1 MPDKV
6 QRVKGVN
13 DILPGEAKQWQALEA
28 VIQRVMKNYAYGEI
42 RPPIFE
48 KTELFARGVGEDTD
62 IVSKEMYS
70 FSDMS
75 GSSLTLRPELT
86 AGVVRSY
93 IQNNLQ
99 QVSPVQ
105 KLWYE
110 GPMFRQE
117 RPQKGRYRQ
126 FWQFGA
132 EAIGS
137 PNPEQDAEM
146 IVLFYAILQ
155 ELGIADSVTLKINSV
170 GDAESRASYRSAL
183 QDYLRPHL
191 SELSETSQRRFES
204 NPLRIL
210 DSKAPDDKEIVKD
223 APKIRECLNEVS
235 AAHYEQVLDMLKAM
249 EIPYV
254 QDDLLVRGLD
264 YYTHT
269 IFEFTSDALGAQDAI
284 CGGGR
289 YNDLVQEL
297 GGASVPAIGWASGIE
312 RLLLVI
318 EAINPT
324 NTKASLDLFL
334 VVQGDDLRGKAP
346 KLIRKWRT
354 AGLSCDS
361 DSLRRSVKAQMREA
375 NRQGAKY
382 VAILGEDEFSQG
394 VVQLK
399 NFESGEQQ
407 AVAFDQ
413 VVNSIKS
420 QAVFLSAAKNLDP

>member
-1 MPDKV
+1 MSQKV

-13 DILPGEAKQWQALEA
+13 DILPGEASQWQALEKI
-28 VIQRVMKNYAYGEI
+28 VQEVMHRFAFGEV

-70 FSDMS
+70 FQDMS

-126 FWQFGA
+126 FWQVGA

-137 PNPEQDAEM
+137 GTPEQDVEM
-146 IVLFYAILQ
+146 IALFQAILN
-155 ELGIADSVTLKINSV
+155 ELDIADSVTLKINSV
-170 GDAESRASYRSAL
+170 GDNESRANYRAAL

-191 SELSETSQRRFES
+191 DQLSGTSQHRFET

-210 DSKAPDDKEIVKD
+210 DSKAPNDKEIVKD
-223 APKIRECLNEVS
+223 APKIRECLN
-235 AAHYEQVLDMLKAM
+235 AASLTHYEQVLNMLTDMK
-249 EIPYV
+249 ISYV

-289 YNDLVQEL
+289 YNELVHEL
-297 GGASVPAIGWASGIE
+297 GGSDVPAIGWASGIE

-318 EAINPT
+318 EAVKPL
-324 NTKASLDLFL
+324 KVDAGLDIFL
-334 VVQGDDLRGKAP
+334 VVLGDDLRIKAP
-346 KLIRKWRT
+346 QLIQAWRQ

-361 DSLRRSVKAQMREA
+361 DTLRRSMKAQMREA
-375 NRQGAKY
+375 NRQQARF
-382 VAILGEDEFSQG
+382 VAILGDDEFSRG
-394 VVQLK
+394 MVQLK
-399 NFESGEQQ
+399 DFSTGDQTE
-407 AVAFDQ
+407 VPFDQ
-413 VVNSIKS
+413 VVRR
-420 QAVFLSAAKNLDP
+420 VKNGH

>member
-1 MPDKV
+1 MSDKV

-13 DILPGEAKQWQALEA
+13 DILPAEANQWQALEKI
-28 VIQRVMKNYAYGEI
+28 VQDVMHRYAFGEV

-70 FSDMS
+70 FQDMS

-137 PNPEQDAEM
+137 GYPEQDVEM
-146 IVLFYAILQ
+146 IALFQTILND
-155 ELGIADSVTLKINSV
+155 LGIAQSVTLKINSV
-170 GDAESRASYRSAL
+170 GDNESRANYRAAL

-191 SELSETSQRRFES
+191 SELSETSQHRFET

-210 DSKAPDDKEIVKD
+210 DSKAPNDKELVKD
-223 APKIRECLNEVS
+223 APKIRECLN
-235 AAHYEQVLDMLKAM
+235 AASTEHYDQVLTMLSAM
-249 EIPYV
+249 NIPYV

-289 YNDLVQEL
+289 YNDLVHEL
-297 GGASVPAIGWASGIE
+297 GGSDVPAIGWASGIE

-318 EAINPT
+318 EAVKPLDVD
-324 NTKASLDLFL
+324 AGLDLFL
-334 VVQGDDLRGKAP
+334 VVPGDDLRIKAP
-346 KLIRKWRT
+346 KLIQEWRQ

-361 DSLRRSVKAQMREA
+361 DTLRRSMKAQMREA
-375 NRQGAKY
+375 NRQEARF
-382 VAILGEDEFSQG
+382 VAILGDDEFARG

-399 NFESGEQQ
+399 DFSTGDQ
-407 AVAFDQ
+407 AEVPFDQ
-413 VVNSIKS
+413 VVKRVISG
-420 QAVFLSAAKNLDP
+420 Q

>member
-1 MPDKV
+1 MPQKV

-13 DILPGEAKQWQALEA
+13 DILPGEARQWQALETM
-28 VIQRVMKNYAYGEI
+28 VKRVMDQFAFGEI

-62 IVSKEMYS
+62 IVSKEMYT
-70 FSDMS
+70 FQDMS
-75 GSSLTLRPELT
+75 QSSLTLRPELT

-126 FWQFGA
+126 FWQLGA

-137 PNPEQDAEM
+137 PYPEQDAEM
-146 IVLFYAILQ
+146 IALFYSLLK
-155 ELGIADSVTLKINSV
+155 ELGIESSVTLKINSV
-170 GDAESRASYRSAL
+170 GDGESRAIYRDAL
-183 QDYLRPHL
+183 QAYLKPHL
-191 SELSETSQRRFES
+191 RELSETSQKRFET

-210 DSKAPDDKEIVKD
+210 DSKAPNDRDLVKD
-223 APKIRECLNEVS
+223 APKIRECLNESS
-235 AAHYEQVLDMLKAM
+235 AAHYAEVLEMLDAM
-249 EIPYV
+249 GIPYV

-289 YNDLVQEL
+289 YNDLVKEL
-297 GGASVPAIGWASGIE
+297 GGPDVPAIGWASGIE
-312 RLLLVI
+312 RLLLVVDALKPLDA
-318 EAINPT
+318 E
-324 NTKASLDLFL
+324 SGLDLFL
-334 VVQGDDLRGKAP
+334 IVQGEELRAHAP
-346 KLIRKWRT
+346 RLIQDWRQ
-354 AGLSCDS
+354 AGLRCDM
-361 DSLRRSVKAQMREA
+361 DTMRRSVKAQMREA
-375 NRQGAKY
+375 NRQEARY
-382 VAILGEDEFSQG
+382 VAILGEAEFGRQA
-394 VVQLK
+394 VQLK
-399 NFESGEQQ
+399 DFESGEQVETPFDKV
-407 AVAFDQ
+407 VAA
-413 VVNSIKS
+413 IRK
-420 QAVFLSAAKNLDP
+420 

>member
-1 MPDKV
+1 MSEKI

-13 DILPGEAKQWQALEA
+13 DILPVEASRWQYLET
-28 VIQRVMKNYAYGEI
+28 VVSQVMARFAYGEI

-48 KTELFARGVGEDTD
+48 KTELFARSVGEDTD

-70 FSDMS
+70 FQDMS
-75 GSSLTLRPELT
+75 GTSLTLRPELT

-99 QVSPVQ
+99 QISPVQ

-126 FWQFGA
+126 FWQLGA

-137 PNPEQDAEM
+137 PNPEQDVEIIA
-146 IVLFYAILQ
+146 LFHAILQ
-155 ELGIADSVTLKINSV
+155 ELGIADSVSLKINSV
-170 GDAESRASYRSAL
+170 GDSESRQSYRTAL
-183 QDYLRPHL
+183 QDFLRPHL
-191 SELSETSQRRFES
+191 NELSETSQHRFET

-210 DSKAPDDKEIVKD
+210 DSKAPNDREIIKD
-223 APKIRECLNEVS
+223 APKIRDCLNASSVD
-235 AAHYEQVLDMLKAM
+235 HYEQVLQMLTEM
-249 EIPYV
+249 NIPFV

-289 YNDLVQEL
+289 YNDLVKEL
-297 GGASVPAIGWASGIE
+297 GGNDVPAIGWASGIE
-312 RLLLVI
+312 RLLLVVDALKPA
-318 EAINPT
+318 ESSST
-324 NTKASLDLFL
+324 MDLFL
-334 VVQGDDLRGKAP
+334 VVQAEELRAHAP
-346 KLIRKWRT
+346 GIIQKWRM
-354 AGLSCDS
+354 AGLRCDF
-361 DSLRRSVKAQMREA
+361 DTLKRSMKAQLREA
-375 NRQGAKY
+375 NRQRARFA
-382 VAILGEDEFSQG
+382 AILGNDEYSQG

-399 NFESGEQQ
+399 NFETGEQS
-407 AVAFDQ
+407 AIAFDR
-413 VVNSIKS
+413 VVETIN
-420 QAVFLSAAKNLDP
+420 NYR

>member
-13 DILPGEAKQWQALEA
+13 DILPVEAKQWQALEG
-28 VIQRVMKNYAYGEI
+28 VVKNVMTRFAFGEI

-70 FSDMS
+70 FTDM
-75 GSSLTLRPELT
+75 GQSSLTLRPELT

-99 QVSPVQ
+99 QLSPVQ

-137 PNPEQDAEM
+137 PNPEQDAE
-146 IVLFYAILQ
+146 IIALFYAILS
-155 ELGIADSVTLKINSV
+155 ELGITESVTLKINSV
-170 GDAESRASYRSAL
+170 GDSESRATYRGML
-183 QDYLRPHL
+183 QEYLRPHL
-191 SELSETSQRRFES
+191 SALSETSQRRFET

-210 DSKAPDDKEIVKD
+210 DSKAPSDRELVKA
-223 APKIRECLNEVS
+223 APKIRDCLNEAS
-235 AAHYEQVLDMLKAM
+235 AAHYKQVLRMLESM
-249 EIPYV
+249 EIPFV

-269 IFEFTSDALGAQDAI
+269 IFEFTCDALGAQDAI

-289 YNDLVQEL
+289 YNDLVKEL
-297 GGASVPAIGWASGIE
+297 GGSDVPAIGWASGIE
-312 RLLLVI
+312 RLLLVV
-318 EAINPT
+318 EALKPLN
-324 NTKASLDLFL
+324 SSSVLDLFL
-334 VVQGDDLRGKAP
+334 IIEDDTLRIQALQ
-346 KLIRKWRT
+346 LINQWRG
-354 AGLSCDS
+354 AGLSCDM
-361 DSLRRSVKAQMREA
+361 DTLRRSLKSQMREA
-375 NRQGAKY
+375 NRQGAKF
-382 VAILGEDEFSQG
+382 VAILGAEAFKNGE
-394 VVQLK
+394 VQLK
-399 NFESGEQQ
+399 DFDSGKQEAVTFDAVVTRIQQ
-407 AVAFDQ
+407 AV
-413 VVNSIKS
+413 
-420 QAVFLSAAKNLDP
+420 

>member
-13 DILPGEAKQWQALEA
+13 DILPNEARQWQALERI
-28 VIQRVMKNYAYGEI
+28 IQDVMQRYAYGEI

-70 FSDMS
+70 LTDMS
-75 GSSLTLRPELT
+75 KTSLTLRPELT

-99 QVSPVQ
+99 QISPVQ

-137 PNPEQDAEM
+137 PHPEQDVEM
-146 IVLFYAILQ
+146 IALFQAILD
-155 ELGIADSVTLKINSV
+155 ELGIAGSVTLKINSV
-170 GDAESRASYRSAL
+170 GDSESRATYRSAL

-191 SELSETSQRRFES
+191 NELSETSQIRFES

-210 DSKAPDDKEIVKD
+210 DSKDPRDKELVKD
-223 APKIRECLNEVS
+223 APKIRECLNEAS
-235 AAHYEQVLDMLKAM
+235 ANHYEQVLKMLDIM
-249 EIPYV
+249 DISYV

-289 YNDLVQEL
+289 YNDLVHEL
-297 GGASVPAIGWASGIE
+297 GGKEVPAIGWASGIE
-312 RLLLVI
+312 RLLLVV
-318 EAINPT
+318 EAISPLN
-324 NTKASLDLFL
+324 ASPELDLFL
-334 VVQGDDLRGKAP
+334 IVLGDDLRTQAP
-346 KLIRKWRT
+346 QLIRDWRI

-361 DSLRRSVKAQMREA
+361 DSLRRSMKAQMREA
-375 NRQGAKY
+375 NRQGAKF
-382 VAILGEDEFSQG
+382 VAILGEDEFAMG

-399 NFESGEQQ
+399 NFESGEQES
-407 AVAFDQ
+407 VAFNQ
-413 VVNSIKS
+413 VVGTINDSI
-420 QAVFLSAAKNLDP
+420 

>member
-13 DILPGEAKQWQALEA
+13 DILPAEVRQWQALETI
-28 VIQRVMKNYAYGEI
+28 IQNVMAGYAYGEI

-48 KTELFARGVGEDTD
+48 KTDLFARGVGEDTD
-62 IVSKEMYS
+62 IVSKEMYT
-70 FSDMS
+70 FSDM
-75 GSSLTLRPELT
+75 GGLSLTLRPELT

-126 FWQFGA
+126 FWQLGA

-137 PNPEQDAEM
+137 PNPEQDVE
-146 IVLFYAILQ
+146 IIDLFYALLR
-155 ELGIADSVTLKINSV
+155 ELGIEKSVTLKINSV
-170 GDAESRASYRSAL
+170 GDSESRAAYRSAL
-183 QDYLRPHL
+183 RDYLMPQL
-191 SELSETSQRRFES
+191 NKLSETSRNRFES

-210 DSKAPDDKEIVKD
+210 DSKAPNDREIIKN
-223 APKIRECLNEVS
+223 APKIRDCLNESS
-235 AAHYEQVLDMLKAM
+235 AAHYEEVLAMLDKM
-249 EIPYV
+249 VIPYF

-289 YNDLVQEL
+289 YNDLVKEL
-297 GGASVPAIGWASGIE
+297 GGSDVPAIGWASGIE
-312 RLLLVI
+312 RLLLVVD
-318 EAINPT
+318 AIKPLST
-324 NTKASLDLFL
+324 DPVLDLFL
-334 VVQGDDLRGKAP
+334 VVTGSDLRTETPGI
-346 KLIRKWRT
+346 IRNWRS
-354 AGLSCDS
+354 AGLSCDA
-361 DSLRRSVKAQMREA
+361 DTLRRSMKAQMREA
-375 NRQGAKY
+375 NRQGARY

-399 NFESGEQQ
+399 NFESGKQTT
-407 AVAFDQ
+407 VAIEK
-413 VVNSIKS
+413 VAEVIIKD
-420 QAVFLSAAKNLDP
+420 A

>member
-1 MPDKV
+1 MPQKV

-13 DILPGEAKQWQALEA
+13 DILPGEAKQWQVLES
-28 VIQRVMKNYAYGEI
+28 VVKHVMERYAFGEI

-70 FSDMS
+70 FLDMS
-75 GSSLTLRPELT
+75 ESSLTLRPELT

-126 FWQFGA
+126 FWQLGA

-146 IVLFYAILQ
+146 IALFYAILK
-155 ELGIADSVTLKINSV
+155 ELGVEASVTLKINSV
-170 GDAESRASYRSAL
+170 GDSESRAVYRNAL

-191 SELSETSQRRFES
+191 SSLSETSQRRFVS

-210 DSKAPDDKEIVKD
+210 DSKAPNDRELVKN
-223 APKIRECLNEVS
+223 APKIRECLNDDS
-235 AAHYEQVLDMLKAM
+235 MKHYEAVLKMLDAM

-269 IFEFTSDALGAQDAI
+269 IFEFTSNALGAQDAI

-289 YNDLVQEL
+289 YNDLVREL
-297 GGASVPAIGWASGIE
+297 GGQDTPAIGWASGIE
-312 RLLLVI
+312 RLLLVV
-318 EAINPT
+318 EALKPLDSDT
-324 NTKASLDLFL
+324 DLDLFL
-334 VVQGDDLRGKAP
+334 VVVGETLRLSAS
-346 KLIRKWRT
+346 KLVDEWRGR
-354 AGLSCDS
+354 GLKCDM
-361 DSLRRSVKAQMREA
+361 DTLRRSVKAQMREA
-375 NRQGAKY
+375 NRQNARY
-382 VAILGEDEFSQG
+382 VAILGEEEFGRG

-399 NFESGEQQ
+399 NFKSGVQESVPFEK
-407 AVAFDQ
+407 
-413 VVNSIKS
+413 VVPAIVSS
-420 QAVFLSAAKNLDP
+420 LSS

>member
-13 DILPGEAKQWQALEA
+13 DILPDEAKQWQALEA
-28 VIQRVMKNYAYGEI
+28 TIQSVMERFAFGEI
-42 RPPIFE
+42 RPPVFE

-70 FSDMS
+70 FSDMG

-137 PNPEQDAEM
+137 PNPEQDVEIIA
-146 IVLFYAILQ
+146 LFYTILQ
-155 ELGIADSVTLKINSV
+155 ELGVEKSVTLKINSV
-170 GDAESRASYRSAL
+170 GDSESRTSYRDAL
-183 QDYLRPHL
+183 QNYLRPHL
-191 SELSETSQRRFES
+191 QELSETSQRRFET

-210 DSKAPDDKEIVKD
+210 DSKAPNDKAIVKN
-223 APKIRECLNEVS
+223 APKIRECLNESS
-235 AAHYEQVLDMLKAM
+235 AEHYQQVLSMLDAM
-249 EIPYV
+249 KIDYV

-289 YNDLVQEL
+289 YNDLVRDL
-297 GGASVPAIGWASGIE
+297 GGKETPAIGWASGIE

-318 EAINPT
+318 DAIKPLEQ
-324 NTKASLDLFL
+324 KSSLDLFL
-334 VVQGDDLRGKAP
+334 ITLGDEPRNQAP
-346 KLIRKWRT
+346 HLTQKWRE
-354 AGLSCDS
+354 AGLSCDF
-361 DSLRRSVKAQMREA
+361 DTMRRSMKAQMREA
-375 NRQGAKY
+375 NRQGARY
-382 VAILGEDEFSQG
+382 VAIIGDDELSQG

-399 NFESGEQQ
+399 NFETGEQKP
-407 AVAFDQ
+407 VAFNQ
-413 VVNSIKS
+413 VASSIIT
-420 QAVFLSAAKNLDP
+420 D

>member
-1 MPDKV
+1 MPQKV

-13 DILPGEAKQWQALEA
+13 DILPNEAKQWQTLETI
-28 VIQRVMKNYAYGEI
+28 IQEVMSRYSYGEI

-75 GSSLTLRPELT
+75 KSSLTLRPELT

-99 QVSPVQ
+99 QISPVQ

-137 PNPEQDAEM
+137 PNPEQDVEM
-146 IVLFYAILQ
+146 IALFYAVLL
-155 ELGIADSVTLKINSV
+155 ELGITDSVTLKINSV
-170 GDAESRASYRSAL
+170 GDGESRAIYRDAL
-183 QDYLRPHL
+183 QTFLRPHL
-191 SELSETSQRRFES
+191 SELSETSQKRFES

-210 DSKAPDDKEIVKD
+210 DSKAPQDKELVKD
-223 APKIRECLNEVS
+223 APKIRECLNEES
-235 AAHYEQVLDMLKAM
+235 SSHYTQVLEMLEDMD
-249 EIPYV
+249 IPYV

-297 GGASVPAIGWASGIE
+297 GGKAVPAIGWASGIE
-312 RLLLVI
+312 RLLLVVD
-318 EAINPT
+318 AINPIST
-324 NTKASLDLFL
+324 DPKLDLFL
-334 VVQGDDLRGKAP
+334 VVQDDSLRTKAP
-346 KLIRKWRT
+346 GIIRDWRL
-354 AGLSCDS
+354 AGLRCDS
-361 DSLRRSVKAQMREA
+361 DTLRRSMKAQMREA
-375 NRQGAKY
+375 NRQGAKF
-382 VAILGEDEFSQG
+382 VAILSEEDFSKG

-399 NFESGEQQ
+399 NFGSSEQDTI
-407 AVAFDQ
+407 AFDQ
-413 VVNSIKS
+413 VVNQVTKRASS
-420 QAVFLSAAKNLDP
+420 

>member
-1 MPDKV
+1 MPQKV

-13 DILPGEAKQWQALEA
+13 DILPQEAKQWQALET
-28 VIQRVMKNYAYGEI
+28 IIRHVMDSYAYGEI

-62 IVSKEMYS
+62 IVSKEMYT

-75 GSSLTLRPELT
+75 KSSLTLRPELT

-99 QVSPVQ
+99 QISPVQ

-146 IVLFYAILQ
+146 IALFYAVLKA
-155 ELGIADSVTLKINSV
+155 LGIEGSVTLKINSV
-170 GDAESRASYRSAL
+170 GDGESRAIYRDAL
-183 QDYLRPHL
+183 QKYLKPHL
-191 SELSETSQRRFES
+191 SELSETSQQRFQT

-210 DSKAPDDKEIVKD
+210 DSKAPNDKELVKD
-223 APKIRECLNEVS
+223 APKIRECLNESS
-235 AAHYEQVLDMLKAM
+235 AAHYNEVLKMLESM
-249 EIPYV
+249 GIPYV

-289 YNDLVQEL
+289 YNDLVKDL
-297 GGASVPAIGWASGIE
+297 GGQDVPAIGWASGIE
-312 RLLLVI
+312 RLLLVVDALHPL
-318 EAINPT
+318 E
-324 NTKASLDLFL
+324 TKTGLDLFL
-334 VVQGDDLRGKAP
+334 IVQGDDLRPEAP
-346 KLIRKWRT
+346 RLVNEWRG
-354 AGLSCDS
+354 AGLRCDL
-361 DSLRRSVKAQMREA
+361 DTLRRSMKAQMREA
-375 NRQGAKY
+375 NRQESRF
-382 VAILGEDEFSQG
+382 VAILGEDEYGRG

-399 NFESGEQQ
+399 DFKSGEQEE
-407 AVAFDQ
+407 VPFDQ
-413 VVNSIKS
+413 VVSKIALIGS
-420 QAVFLSAAKNLDP
+420 S

>member
-1 MPDKV
+1 MPNKV

-13 DILPGEAKQWQALEA
+13 DILPRDAMQWQALEA
-28 VIQRVMKNYAYGEI
+28 VIQDVMERYAFGEI

-70 FSDMS
+70 FTDMS
-75 GSSLTLRPELT
+75 KNSMTLRPELT

-99 QVSPVQ
+99 QISPVQ

-146 IVLFYAILQ
+146 IALFYAVLQ
-155 ELGIADSVTLKINSV
+155 ELGIEQSVQLKINSV
-170 GDAESRASYRSAL
+170 GDGESRAAYRSAL
-183 QDYLRPHL
+183 QDFLRPHL
-191 SELSETSQRRFES
+191 SELSETSQHRFET

-210 DSKAPDDKEIVKD
+210 DSKAPNDKELVKG
-223 APKIRECLNEVS
+223 APKIRECLNESS
-235 AAHYEQVLDMLKAM
+235 ATHYEQVLQMLTLM
-249 EIPYV
+249 NIPYI

-289 YNDLVQEL
+289 YNDLVKEL
-297 GGASVPAIGWASGIE
+297 GGSDVPAIGWASGIE
-312 RLLLVI
+312 RLLLVV
-318 EAINPT
+318 EALKPF
-324 NTKASLDLFL
+324 NTSSGLDLFL
-334 VVQGDDLRGKAP
+334 IVMGDELRPKA
-346 KLIRKWRT
+346 LELLNQWRA
-354 AGLSCDS
+354 AGLRCEFDTM
-361 DSLRRSVKAQMREA
+361 RRSMKAQMREA
-375 NRQGAKY
+375 NRQNADF
-382 VAILGEDEFSQG
+382 VAILGSDESDQG
-394 VVQLK
+394 LVQLK
-399 NFESGEQQ
+399 NFATSEQK
-407 AVAFDQ
+407 AITFDQ
-413 VVNSIKS
+413 VVSSIQNSK
-420 QAVFLSAAKNLDP
+420 

>member
-1 MPDKV
+1 MPEKV

-13 DILPGEAKQWQALEA
+13 DILPGEVKQWQALE
-28 VIQRVMKNYAYGEI
+28 RVLKQVMDSYAFGEI
-42 RPPIFE
+42 RPPLFE

-70 FSDMS
+70 FTDMS
-75 GSSLTLRPELT
+75 KTSLTLRPELT

-99 QVSPVQ
+99 QISPLQ

-137 PNPEQDAEM
+137 PHPEQDAEM
-146 IVLFYAILQ
+146 IALFYAILK
-155 ELGIADSVTLKINSV
+155 ELGIEKSVTLKINSV
-170 GDAESRASYRSAL
+170 GDAESRAIYRNSL
-183 QDYLRPHL
+183 QEYLRPHL
-191 SELSETSQRRFES
+191 SSLSETSQQRFES

-210 DSKAPDDKEIVKD
+210 DSKAPHDKELVKD
-223 APKIRECLNEVS
+223 APKIRECLNAASATHYTEV
-235 AAHYEQVLDMLKAM
+235 LRMLETM
-249 EIPYV
+249 GIPYV

-289 YNDLVQEL
+289 YNDLVKEL
-297 GGASVPAIGWASGIE
+297 GGPDVPAIGWASGIE
-312 RLLLVI
+312 RLLLVV
-318 EAINPT
+318 EALQPMKT
-324 NTKASLDLFL
+324 DSRLDLFL
-334 VVQGDDLRGKAP
+334 IVQGEGLRVHAP
-346 KLIRKWRT
+346 KLIAEWRS
-354 AGLSCDS
+354 AGLKCDL
-361 DSLRRSVKAQMREA
+361 DTLRRSMKAQMREA
-375 NRQGAKY
+375 NRQNARY
-382 VAILGEDEFSQG
+382 VVILGEEEFGQG

-399 NFESGEQQ
+399 DFETGQQEAIAFDKVVSKINQ
-407 AVAFDQ
+407 AV
-413 VVNSIKS
+413 SS
-420 QAVFLSAAKNLDP
+420 

>member
-1 MPDKV
+1 MPEKV

-13 DILPGEAKQWQALEA
+13 DILPLEARSWQILEA
-28 VIQRVMKNYAYGEI
+28 VIQSVMKRYAYGEI
-42 RPPIFE
+42 RPPVFE

-62 IVSKEMYS
+62 IVSKEMYT

-75 GSSLTLRPELT
+75 KSSLTLRPELT

-93 IQNNLQ
+93 IQNNMQ
-99 QVSPVQ
+99 QISPVQ

-110 GPMFRQE
+110 GPLFRQE

-137 PNPEQDAEM
+137 SNPEQDVEM
-146 IVLFYAILQ
+146 IVLFYTILK
-155 ELGIADSVTLKINSV
+155 ELRIADSVTLKINSV
-170 GDAESRASYRSAL
+170 GDSESRSSYRNAL
-183 QDYLRPHL
+183 QEFLRPHL
-191 SELSETSQRRFES
+191 KDLSETSQHRFES

-210 DSKAPDDKEIVKD
+210 DSKAPQDKELVQN
-223 APKIRECLNEVS
+223 APKIRDWLNES
-235 AAHYEQVLDMLKAM
+235 SSTHYDQVLNMLKTLN
-249 EIPYV
+249 IPYT

-289 YNDLVQEL
+289 YNDLVKEL
-297 GGASVPAIGWASGIE
+297 GGSDMPAIGWASGIE
-312 RLLLVI
+312 RLLLVVD
-318 EAINPT
+318 AINPMNT
-324 NTKASLDLFL
+324 DPTLDLYLVVLGDELRTKA
-334 VVQGDDLRGKAP
+334 P
-346 KLIRKWRT
+346 ELIRDWRDQ
-354 AGLSCDS
+354 GLSCDS
-361 DSLRRSVKAQMREA
+361 DALRRSMKAQMREA

-382 VAILGEDEFSQG
+382 VAILGTDEYSQG

-399 NFESGEQQ
+399 DFKSGEQKP
-407 AVAFDQ
+407 VIFDQ
-413 VVNSIKS
+413 VAELIINSLTKQIEDS
-420 QAVFLSAAKNLDP
+420 

>member
-13 DILPGEAKQWQALEA
+13 DILPGEAKQWQALEG
-28 VIQRVMKNYAYGEI
+28 VVKNVMTRFAFGEI

-70 FSDMS
+70 FTDM
-75 GSSLTLRPELT
+75 GQSSLTLRPELT

-99 QVSPVQ
+99 QLSPVQ

-146 IVLFYAILQ
+146 IALFYAILS
-155 ELGIADSVTLKINSV
+155 ELGITESVTLKINSV
-170 GDAESRASYRSAL
+170 GDSESRATYRSTL
-183 QDYLRPHL
+183 QEYLRPHL
-191 SELSETSQRRFES
+191 SALSETSQRRFET

-210 DSKAPDDKEIVKD
+210 DSKAPIDRELVKD
-223 APKIRECLNEVS
+223 APKIRDCLNAAS
-235 AAHYEQVLDMLKAM
+235 DAHYKQVLRMLESM

-289 YNDLVQEL
+289 YNDLVKEL
-297 GGASVPAIGWASGIE
+297 GGGDVPAIGWASGIE
-312 RLLLVI
+312 RLLLVV
-318 EAINPT
+318 EALKPHV
-324 NTKASLDLFL
+324 AGSELDLFL
-334 VVQGDDLRGKAP
+334 IVEDDALRIPALQ
-346 KLIRKWRT
+346 LIHQWRG
-354 AGLSCDS
+354 AGLSCDM
-361 DSLRRSVKAQMREA
+361 DTLRRSLKSQMREA
-375 NRQGAKY
+375 NRQGSKF
-382 VAILGEDEFSQG
+382 VAILGAEAFKNG
-394 VVQLK
+394 KVLLK
-399 NFESGEQQ
+399 DFDSGEQE
-407 AVAFDQ
+407 AVTFNN
-413 VVNSIKS
+413 VVTRI
-420 QAVFLSAAKNLDP
+420 QQDV

>member
-6 QRVKGVN
+6 QRVKGLN
-13 DILPGEAKQWQALEA
+13 DILPVEAAKWQYLES
-28 VIQRVMKNYAYGEI
+28 VVRDVMTRFAYGEI

-62 IVSKEMYS
+62 IVSKEMYT
-70 FSDMS
+70 FSDMG

-93 IQNNLQ
+93 IQNNLGQ
-99 QVSPVQ
+99 ISPVQ

-137 PNPEQDAEM
+137 PNPEQDVEIIA
-146 IVLFYAILQ
+146 LFYALLQ
-155 ELGIADSVTLKINSV
+155 ELGINDSVTLKINSV
-170 GDAESRASYRSAL
+170 GDRESRAAYRSAL
-183 QDYLRPHL
+183 QEFLRPHL
-191 SELSETSQRRFES
+191 SELTETSQQRFET

-210 DSKAPDDKEIVKD
+210 DSKAPNDKELVIG
-223 APKIRECLNEVS
+223 APKILDCLNEAS
-235 AAHYEQVLDMLKAM
+235 TKHYENVLAMLSAM
-249 EIPYV
+249 NIPYV

-289 YNDLVQEL
+289 YNDLVKEL
-297 GGASVPAIGWASGIE
+297 GGTDVPAIGWAAGIE

-318 EAINPT
+318 EALKPEDV
-324 NTKASLDLFL
+324 AAVLDLYL
-334 VVQGDDLRGKAP
+334 VVSGDELRMSAP
-346 KLIRKWRT
+346 GIVQNWRA
-354 AGLSCDS
+354 AGLNCDF
-361 DSLRRSVKAQMREA
+361 DTMQRSMKAQMREA
-375 NRQGAKY
+375 NREGAKF
-382 VAILGEDEFSQG
+382 VAILGEDEYSRG
-394 VVQLK
+394 NVQLK
-399 NFESGEQQ
+399 NFETGEQ
-407 AVAFDQ
+407 AEVAFDK
-413 VVNSIKS
+413 VVETIQQK
-420 QAVFLSAAKNLDP
+420 

>member
-1 MPDKV
+1 MPQKV

-13 DILPGEAKQWQALEA
+13 DILPHEAKQWQVLESI
-28 VIQRVMKNYAYGEI
+28 VRQVMENYAFGEI

-62 IVSKEMYS
+62 IVSKEMYT

-75 GSSLTLRPELT
+75 NSSLTLRPELT

-126 FWQFGA
+126 FWQLGA

-146 IVLFYAILQ
+146 IALFHAILK
-155 ELGIADSVTLKINSV
+155 ELNIANSVTLKINSV
-170 GDAESRASYRSAL
+170 GDAESRMIYRDAL
-183 QDYLRPHL
+183 QKYLKPHL
-191 SELSETSQRRFES
+191 NDLSETSQKRFAT

-210 DSKAPDDKEIVKD
+210 DSKAPNDKELVKD
-223 APKIRECLNEVS
+223 APKIRECLNDAS
-235 AAHYEQVLDMLKAM
+235 AAHYAEVLKMLEAM
-249 EIPYV
+249 QIPYV

-289 YNDLVQEL
+289 YNDLVKDL
-297 GGASVPAIGWASGIE
+297 GGQDVPAIGWASGIE
-312 RLLLVI
+312 RLLLVVDAL
-318 EAINPT
+318 EPLQT
-324 NTKASLDLFL
+324 LTGLDLFL
-334 VVQGDDLRGKAP
+334 IVQGDGLRSQAP
-346 KLIRKWRT
+346 RLIDAWRSV
-354 AGLSCDS
+354 GLRCDM
-361 DSLRRSVKAQMREA
+361 DTLRRSMKAQMREA
-375 NRQGAKY
+375 NRQEARY
-382 VAILGEDEFSQG
+382 VAILGEEEFGRG

-399 NFESGEQQ
+399 DFDSGIQEE
-407 AVAFDQ
+407 VAFDQ
-413 VVNSIKS
+413 VVTKIKE
-420 QAVFLSAAKNLDP
+420 AVSS

>member
-1 MPDKV
+1 MPNKI

-13 DILPGEAKQWQALEA
+13 DILPIDAKQWQALEA
-28 VIQRVMKNYAYGEI
+28 VILQVMERYAFGEI

-70 FSDMS
+70 FTDMS
-75 GSSLTLRPELT
+75 KSSLTLRPELT

-99 QVSPVQ
+99 QISPVQ

-137 PNPEQDAEM
+137 PNPEQDAEV
-146 IVLFYAILQ
+146 IALFFAVLK
-155 ELGIADSVTLKINSV
+155 ELGIEKSVTLKINSV
-170 GDAESRASYRSAL
+170 GDSESRATYRTAL
-183 QDYLRPHL
+183 QDFLRPHL
-191 SELSETSQRRFES
+191 SELSETSQHRFET

-210 DSKAPDDKEIVKD
+210 DSKAPNDKELVKD
-223 APKIRECLNEVS
+223 APKIRECLNES
-235 AAHYEQVLDMLKAM
+235 STAHYQQVLQMLETM
-249 EIPYV
+249 SIPYV

-289 YNDLVQEL
+289 YNDLVKEL
-297 GGASVPAIGWASGIE
+297 GGQDVPAIGWASGIE
-312 RLLLVI
+312 RLLLVV
-318 EAINPT
+318 EALKPAPT
-324 NTKASLDLFL
+324 GNSLDLFL
-334 VVQGDDLRGKAP
+334 IVQGDDLRVKAP
-346 KLIRKWRT
+346 SLINDWRQ
-354 AGLSCDS
+354 AGLVCDM
-361 DSLRRSVKAQMREA
+361 DTLRRSMKAQMREA
-375 NRQGAKY
+375 NRQGAAF
-382 VAILGEDEFSQG
+382 VAILGEEEFAQNA
-394 VVQLK
+394 VQLK
-399 NFESGEQQ
+399 NFESGEQTT
-407 AVAFDQ
+407 VTFER
-413 VVNSIKS
+413 VVETIRKG
-420 QAVFLSAAKNLDP
+420 D

>member
-1 MPDKV
+1 MMPQKV

-13 DILPGEAKQWQALEA
+13 DILPLEAKQWQALEHI
-28 VIQRVMKNYAYGEI
+28 VKRVMDRYAFGEI

-75 GSSLTLRPELT
+75 KSSLTLRPELT
-86 AGVVRSY
+86 AGVVRCY

-99 QVSPVQ
+99 QISPVQ

-146 IVLFYAILQ
+146 IALFYAILK
-155 ELGIADSVTLKINSV
+155 ELGIEKSVTLKINSV
-170 GDAESRASYRSAL
+170 GDGESRALYHSAL
-183 QDYLRPHL
+183 QEYLRPHL
-191 SELSETSQRRFES
+191 SSLSETSQKRFES

-210 DSKAPDDKEIVKD
+210 DSKAPNDKELVRD
-223 APKIRECLNEVS
+223 APKIRECLNDASATHYAEV
-235 AAHYEQVLDMLKAM
+235 LRMLEAM
-249 EIPYV
+249 DIPYV

-289 YNDLVQEL
+289 YNDLVKEL
-297 GGASVPAIGWASGIE
+297 GGQDVPAIGWASGIE
-312 RLLLVI
+312 RLLLVVD
-318 EAINPT
+318 ALQPL
-324 NTKASLDLFL
+324 KADSGLDLFL
-334 VVQGDDLRGKAP
+334 IVQGEDLRVKAS
-346 KLIRKWRT
+346 KLIHEWRS
-354 AGLSCDS
+354 AGLNCDL
-361 DSLRRSVKAQMREA
+361 DTLRRSMKAQMREA
-375 NRQGAKY
+375 NRQEARF
-382 VAILGEDEFSQG
+382 VAILGEDEFGQG
-394 VVQLK
+394 IVQLK
-399 NFESGEQQ
+399 NFETGEQE
-407 AVAFDQ
+407 AVAFHD
-413 VVNSIKS
+413 VVSTINK
-420 QAVFLSAAKNLDP
+420 ALLS

>member
-1 MPDKV
+1 MPEKV

-13 DILPGEAKQWQALEA
+13 DILPGEAKQWQALES
-28 VIQRVMKNYAYGEI
+28 VVKHVMEKFAFGEI

-75 GSSLTLRPELT
+75 KSSLTLRPELT

-99 QVSPVQ
+99 QISPVQ

-146 IVLFYAILQ
+146 IALFYAILKA
-155 ELGIADSVTLKINSV
+155 LGIEKSVILKINSV
-170 GDAESRASYRSAL
+170 GDSESRATYRNAL
-183 QDYLRPHL
+183 QDFLRPHL
-191 SELSETSQRRFES
+191 SELSETSQHRFES

-210 DSKAPDDKEIVKD
+210 DSKAPNDKLLVRD
-223 APKIRECLNEVS
+223 APKIRECLNASSKTHYAEV
-235 AAHYEQVLDMLKAM
+235 LKMLEAM
-249 EIPYV
+249 GIPYV

-289 YNDLVQEL
+289 YNDLVKEL
-297 GGASVPAIGWASGIE
+297 GGQDVPAIGWASGIE
-312 RLLLVI
+312 RLLLVV
-318 EAINPT
+318 EALKPLEIP
-324 NTKASLDLFL
+324 SGLDLFL
-334 VVQGDDLRGKAP
+334 IVLGDELRLTAP
-346 KLIRKWRT
+346 KLVHEWRE
-354 AGLSCDS
+354 AGISCDM
-361 DSLRRSVKAQMREA
+361 DTLRRSMKAQMREA
-375 NRQGAKY
+375 NRQEARY
-382 VAILGEDEFSQG
+382 VAILGEEEFDRG

-399 NFESGEQQ
+399 NFETGEQETVNFDEVVR
-407 AVAFDQ
+407 AVLRQ
-413 VVNSIKS
+413 
-420 QAVFLSAAKNLDP
+420 

>member
-1 MPDKV
+1 M
-6 QRVKGVN
+6 N
-13 DILPGEAKQWQALEA
+13 S
-28 VIQRVMKNYAYGEI
+28 YAYGEI

-75 GSSLTLRPELT
+75 KTALTLRPELT

-99 QVSPVQ
+99 QISPLQ

-137 PNPEQDAEM
+137 PHPEQDAEM
-146 IVLFYAILQ
+146 IALFYAILK
-155 ELGIADSVTLKINSV
+155 ELGIEKSVTLKINSV
-170 GDAESRASYRSAL
+170 GDSESRAIYRNSL
-183 QDYLRPHL
+183 QEYLRPHL
-191 SELSETSQRRFES
+191 SSLSETSQQRFES

-210 DSKAPDDKEIVKD
+210 DSKAPNDKELVRD
-223 APKIRECLNEVS
+223 APKIRECLNEAS
-235 AAHYEQVLDMLKAM
+235 ATHYAEVLKMLEAM
-249 EIPYV
+249 DIPYV

-289 YNDLVQEL
+289 YNDLVKEL
-297 GGASVPAIGWASGIE
+297 GGQDVPAIGWASGIE
-312 RLLLVI
+312 RLLLVV
-318 EAINPT
+318 EALQPMQT
-324 NTKASLDLFL
+324 DSGLDLFL
-334 VVQGDDLRGKAP
+334 IVKSDEIRLPAS
-346 KLIRKWRT
+346 KLINKWRS
-354 AGLSCDS
+354 AGLKCDT
-361 DSLRRSVKAQMREA
+361 DTLRRSMKAQMREA
-375 NRQGAKY
+375 NRQEARY
-382 VAILGEDEFSQG
+382 VAILGEEELGQG

-399 NFESGEQQ
+399 NFDSGEQE
-407 AVAFDQ
+407 AVAFEA
-413 VVNSIKS
+413 VVTKINK
-420 QAVFLSAAKNLDP
+420 AVSS

>member
-1 MPDKV
+1 MPNKV

-13 DILPGEAKQWQALEA
+13 DILPQEAKQWQALEQ
-28 VIQRVMKNYAYGEI
+28 VVKQVMERYAFGEI

-75 GSSLTLRPELT
+75 KSSLTLRPELT

-99 QVSPVQ
+99 QISPVQ

-146 IVLFYAILQ
+146 IALFYAILK
-155 ELGIADSVTLKINSV
+155 ELHIEKAVTLKVNSV
-170 GDAESRASYRSAL
+170 GDGESRANYRKAL
-183 QDYLRPHL
+183 KKYLRPHL
-191 SELSETSQRRFES
+191 SLLSETSQKRFES

-210 DSKAPDDKEIVKD
+210 DSKAPNDRELVKD
-223 APKIRECLNEVS
+223 APKIRECLNKASATHYAEVL
-235 AAHYEQVLDMLKAM
+235 EMLQAM
-249 EIPYV
+249 DIPYV

-289 YNDLVQEL
+289 YNDLVKEL
-297 GGASVPAIGWASGIE
+297 GGQDVPAIGWASGIE
-312 RLLLVI
+312 RLLLVV
-318 EAINPT
+318 EALHPLEAN
-324 NTKASLDLFL
+324 SELDLFL
-334 VVQGDDLRGKAP
+334 IVQGDDLRVKAQ
-346 KLIRKWRT
+346 KLIHEWRS
-354 AGLSCDS
+354 AGLKCDM
-361 DSLRRSVKAQMREA
+361 DTLRRSMKAQMREA
-375 NRQGAKY
+375 NRQEANF
-382 VAILGEDEFSQG
+382 VAILGEDEFDKG
-394 VVQLK
+394 IVQLK
-399 NFESGEQQ
+399 NFETGEQD
-407 AVAFDQ
+407 AVAFEN
-413 VVNSIKS
+413 VASSIHK
-420 QAVFLSAAKNLDP
+420 ALSS

>member
-13 DILPGEAKQWQALEA
+13 DILPEEAAKWQALET
-28 VIQRVMKNYAYGEI
+28 VIREVMDRFSFGEI

-48 KTELFARGVGEDTD
+48 KTDLFARGVGEDTD
-62 IVSKEMYS
+62 IVSKEMYT

-75 GSSLTLRPELT
+75 KSSLTLRPELT

-137 PNPEQDAEM
+137 PNPEQDVEIIA
-146 IVLFYAILQ
+146 LFHTILQ
-155 ELGIADSVTLKINSV
+155 KLGIAGSVSLKINSV
-170 GDAESRASYRSAL
+170 GDSESRANYRTAL
-183 QDYLRPHL
+183 QDYLRPRL
-191 SELSETSQRRFES
+191 ADLSETSQHRFES

-210 DSKAPDDKEIVKD
+210 DSKAPNDKEIIAG
-223 APKIRECLNEVS
+223 APRILDCLNES
-235 AAHYEQVLDMLKAM
+235 SSQHYSQVLKMLDDMGIA
-249 EIPYV
+249 YV

-289 YNDLVQEL
+289 YNDLVHEL
-297 GGASVPAIGWASGIE
+297 GGKETPAIGWASGIE

-318 EAINPT
+318 DAMQPLE
-324 NTKASLDLFL
+324 TKSTIDCFL
-334 VVQGDDLRGKAP
+334 VALGDNLREKAP
-346 KLIRKWRT
+346 GIVQTWRNG
-354 AGLSCDS
+354 GLSCDF
-361 DSLRRSVKAQMREA
+361 DTLRRSMKAQMREA
-375 NRQGAKY
+375 NRQGAAY
-382 VAILGEDEFSQG
+382 AAILGEEEYAHG
-394 VVQLK
+394 EVQLK
-399 NFESGEQQ
+399 NFETGEQT
-407 AVAFDQ
+407 AVAIEK
-413 VVNSIKS
+413 VVSTIKS
-420 QAVFLSAAKNLDP
+420 

>member
-1 MPDKV
+1 MPQKV

-13 DILPGEAKQWQALEA
+13 DILPSEARQWQALES
-28 VIQRVMKNYAYGEI
+28 VVKQVMDSYAFGEI

-70 FSDMS
+70 FTDMS
-75 GSSLTLRPELT
+75 KSSLTLRPELT

-99 QVSPVQ
+99 QISPVQ

-126 FWQFGA
+126 FYQFGA

-146 IVLFYAILQ
+146 IALFYAILQ
-155 ELGIADSVTLKINSV
+155 ELGIENSVTLKINSV
-170 GDAESRASYRSAL
+170 GDSESRNLYRKAL
-183 QDYLRPHL
+183 QEYLRPHL
-191 SELSETSQRRFES
+191 AELSETSQKRFET

-210 DSKAPDDKEIVKD
+210 DSKAPTDKELVKD
-223 APKIRECLNEVS
+223 APKIRQCLNESS
-235 AAHYEQVLDMLKAM
+235 AAHYAEVLAMLKAM
-249 EIPYV
+249 NIPFT

-269 IFEFTSDALGAQDAI
+269 IFEFSSDALGAQDAI

-297 GGASVPAIGWASGIE
+297 GGQHVPAIGWASGME

-318 EAINPT
+318 DALKPLET
-324 NTKASLDLFL
+324 SSRLDLFL
-334 VVQGDDLRGKAP
+334 IVQSDQLRSLAP
-346 KLIRKWRT
+346 KLIQQWRSR
-354 AGLSCDS
+354 GLRCDM
-361 DSLRRSVKAQMREA
+361 DTLRRSMKAQMREA
-375 NRQGAKY
+375 NRQQALY
-382 VAILGEDEFSQG
+382 VAILGDEEVDQG

-399 NFESGEQQ
+399 NFESGVQKAIAFDEVVSVIQDQQ
-407 AVAFDQ
+407 AT
-413 VVNSIKS
+413 S
-420 QAVFLSAAKNLDP
+420 QPL

>member
-1 MPDKV
+1 MPQKV

-13 DILPGEAKQWQALEA
+13 DILPSEARQWQALES
-28 VIQRVMKNYAYGEI
+28 VVKKVMDSYAFGEI

-70 FSDMS
+70 FTDMS
-75 GSSLTLRPELT
+75 KSLLTLRPELT

-99 QVSPVQ
+99 QISPVQ

-146 IVLFYAILQ
+146 IALFYAILQ
-155 ELGIADSVTLKINSV
+155 ELGIEKSVTLKINSV
-170 GDAESRASYRSAL
+170 GDSESRNIYRSAL
-183 QDYLRPHL
+183 QEYLEPHL
-191 SELSETSQRRFES
+191 TELSETSQKRFET

-210 DSKAPDDKEIVKD
+210 DSKAPNDKELVKD
-223 APKIRECLNEVS
+223 APKIRQCLNESS
-235 AAHYEQVLDMLKAM
+235 AAHYAEVLAMLDAM
-249 EIPYV
+249 DIPYV

-269 IFEFTSDALGAQDAI
+269 IFEFSSDALGAQDAI

-289 YNDLVQEL
+289 YNDLVKEL
-297 GGASVPAIGWASGIE
+297 GGQQVPAIGWASGME

-318 EAINPT
+318 DALNPLET
-324 NTKASLDLFL
+324 RSRLDLFL
-334 VVQGDDLRGKAP
+334 IVQGDQQRSLAP
-346 KLIRKWRT
+346 KLIKQWRSS
-354 AGLSCDS
+354 GLLCDM
-361 DSLRRSVKAQMREA
+361 DTLRRSMKAQMREA
-375 NRQGAKY
+375 NRQQTRY
-382 VAILGEDEFSQG
+382 VAILGDEEVDQG

-399 NFESGEQQ
+399 SFESGVQQ
-407 AVAFDQ
+407 PVAFDD
-413 VVNSIKS
+413 VVNAIQDQ
-420 QAVFLSAAKNLDP
+420 QAT

>member
-1 MPDKV
+1 MPQKV

-13 DILPGEAKQWQALEA
+13 DILPQEAKQWQALEH
-28 VIQRVMKNYAYGEI
+28 VVKQVMDRFAFGEI

-75 GSSLTLRPELT
+75 KSSLTLRPELT

-99 QVSPVQ
+99 QISPVQ

-146 IVLFYAILQ
+146 IALFYAILK
-155 ELGIADSVTLKINSV
+155 ELGVEKSVTLKINSV
-170 GDAESRASYRSAL
+170 GDSESRANYRSSL
-183 QDYLRPHL
+183 QEYLRPQL
-191 SELSETSQRRFES
+191 SSLSETSQRRFES

-210 DSKAPDDKEIVKD
+210 DSKAPNDIELVQD

-235 AAHYEQVLDMLKAM
+235 ATHYAEVLKMLEVM

-289 YNDLVQEL
+289 YNDLVKDL
-297 GGASVPAIGWASGIE
+297 GGQDVPAIGWASGIE
-312 RLLLVI
+312 RLLLVV
-318 EAINPT
+318 EALQPLM
-324 NTKASLDLFL
+324 AESGLDLFL
-334 VVQGDDLRGKAP
+334 VVQGEELRVKAP
-346 KLIRKWRT
+346 KLINDWRK
-354 AGLSCDS
+354 AGLNCDM
-361 DSLRRSVKAQMREA
+361 DTLRRSMKAQMREA
-375 NRQGAKY
+375 NRQKARY
-382 VAILGEDEFSQG
+382 VAILGEEEYDQG

-399 NFESGEQQ
+399 NFSTG
-407 AVAFDQ
+407 DQ
-413 VVNSIKS
+413 EVVLFEKVVDIIDEK
-420 QAVFLSAAKNLDP
+420 L